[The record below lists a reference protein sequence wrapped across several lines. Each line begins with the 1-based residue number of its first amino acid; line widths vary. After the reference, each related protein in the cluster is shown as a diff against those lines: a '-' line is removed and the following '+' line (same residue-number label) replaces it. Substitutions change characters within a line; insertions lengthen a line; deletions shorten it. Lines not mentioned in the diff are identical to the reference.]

1 MKTLAIIVLSISMLI
16 TVSPAFSQGPPP
28 PPSGGHSQTGNQT
41 GGNAPL
47 GRGMFIMLTL
57 GAVYGGIKI
66 RNKFANNPDN
76 KLT

>member
-66 RNKFANNPDN
+66 RSKFANNPDN